1 MLFRSEGAKPIAF
14 GDFSY
19 YWIIDR
25 KPVSVRTLI
34 ERFAVLGQ
42 VGYLAFKF
50 LDGKLIRRD
59 AVKVIQIKNPDQNV

>member
-1 MLFRSEGAKPIAF
+1 M
-14 GDFSY
+14 
-19 YWIIDR
+19 
-25 KPVSVRTLI
+25 SVRTLI